1 MNIPIERAPKGA
13 LSLFKDDKSIT
24 RYVDILTN
32 VGIEWGLLGPDEG
45 ERIWSRHVLNCAGLA
60 DLIPHGLSVADV
72 GSGAG
77 LPGIVLALMRPDL
90 EITLIES
97 LERRVEFLNT
107 TVSDLG
113 LVNQVSVR
121 RARAEDVQ
129 DIYDVVT
136 ARAVANLSKLLR
148 WTKHLIGRNGQ
159 LLALKGQSATTEVA
173 KAKNLLKE
181 LNLCA
186 EVLTVSAL
194 PETQPTWVV
203 RVSRG

>member
-1 MNIPIERAPKGA
+1 MSIAIERVPKGA
-13 LSLFKDDKSIT
+13 LSLFQDDKSIT
-24 RYVDILTN
+24 RYVDILTS

-45 ERIWSRHVLNCAGLA
+45 ERIWSRHVLNCACLA

-90 EITLIES
+90 KITLIES
-97 LERRVEFLNT
+97 LERRVDFLNT

-148 WTKHLIGRNGQ
+148 WTKQLIGRNGQ
-159 LLALKGQSATTEVA
+159 LLALKD
-173 KAKNLLKE
+173 NRLLQK
-181 LNLCA
+181 
-186 EVLTVSAL
+186 
-194 PETQPTWVV
+194 
-203 RVSRG
+203 

>member
-1 MNIPIERAPKGA
+1 MSIAIERAPEGA

-24 RYVDILTN
+24 RYVDILTS
-32 VGIEWGLLGPDEG
+32 VGIDWGLLGPDEG

-107 TVSDLG
+107 TVSNLG
-113 LVNQVSVR
+113 LANQVSVR

-159 LLALKGQSATTEVA
+159 LLALKGQSATTEVV
-173 KAKNLLKE
+173 KAKNLLKQ
-181 LNLCA
+181 LNLRA
-186 EVLTVSAL
+186 EVLTVSVL

-203 RVSRG
+203 RVARG